1 MKRRTV
7 LWMGLGTIGALAV
20 GVGLMPVR
28 QRLTGGADALDRA
41 SGFAP
46 NAWVSINPDK
56 SITLFMPRAEM
67 GQGTHTGLAMLLAE
81 ELACSLADVRI
92 EPAPIARVYSNIA
105 AVAGSAATQPAQ
117 PNFVERA
124 TQHFMAKFAREFG
137 FMVTGGSSSIADLFV
152 VLREAGAM
160 ARETLR
166 SAAARHWNVPI
177 EECVA
182 RAAQIVHTS
191 GKVIDYGDI
200 VALGPELLEPV
211 HEYTLKKPEAWTL
224 IGTPAKRLE
233 SRDKVT
239 GRALFAADIHEP
251 GMLYAEFS
259 MSPFFDGEVEV
270 YDEDAARA
278 VPGVVEVLKIAAGG
292 GAPAAVAVLAE
303 QRWRAQ
309 RAVGALNAQ
318 WVAGA
323 AGPFE
328 QQDLDD
334 KLLAGLRDDA
344 PVATYHDVGE
354 VDAVIKNSGT
364 VLRADY
370 EVPFLAH
377 AAMEPLCCAVKF
389 DKDRATVWAGVQIPD
404 VARKAAALAL
414 GLEPEQVTLNAM
426 LMGGAFGR
434 RLDADFVSLAAAV
447 ARAVPGRLVQALWR
461 REDDMRHDFYRP
473 AVRARYTGVLEL
485 GPGLLVALNAH
496 SASPSVI
503 AQAVP
508 RQLGLPGNPS
518 KADVEGAVDQGYEI
532 ANHRV
537 QHAHVELPVPLGF
550 WRSVGHSQHA
560 FFQESF
566 IDETAATARIDPLEF
581 RLRHLRGQPR
591 HRAVLELAASKSDW
605 KQPPGVARDGK
616 PVARGIALHE
626 SFGSLVAAVAEVSQG
641 EAGEPRV
648 HRVVVAIDCGTAINP
663 NLIRQ
668 QVESSVIFGLSAAL
682 YGRIAIKEGQ
692 VVQGN
697 FDSYP
702 VLRLGET
709 PVIDTWI
716 VPSTLPPG
724 GVGEPALPPVA
735 PAVASAL
742 AVLTGERHRR
752 LPLVG
757 A

>member
-7 LWMGLGTIGALAV
+7 LWMGLSALGALAV
-20 GVGLMPVR
+20 GVGVMPAR
-28 QRLTGGADALDRA
+28 QRLTGGADTLDRET
-41 SGFAP
+41 GFAP
-46 NAWVSINPDK
+46 NAWVSINRDK

-81 ELACSLADVRI
+81 ELACPLSDIRI
-92 EPAPIARVYSNIA
+92 EPAPIASVYNNIA
-105 AVAGSAATQPAQ
+105 VVAGSPATQPAQ
-117 PNFVERA
+117 PDTVERL
-124 TQHFMAKFAREFG
+124 TQHFSAKFGREFG
-137 FMVTGGSSSIADLFV
+137 YMVTGGSSSIADLFV

-166 SAAARHWNVPI
+166 AAAARHWNVPVD
-177 EECVA
+177 ECIT

-191 GKVIDYGDI
+191 GEVLDYGAI
-200 VALGPELLEPV
+200 VALGPDLLEPV
-211 HEYTLKKPEAWTL
+211 HDYTLKKPSEWKL
-224 IGTPAKRLE
+224 IGTPARRLE
-233 SRDKVT
+233 ARDKVT

-270 YDEDAARA
+270 YDEAAARA

-292 GAPAAVAVLAE
+292 GAPAAVAVLAA

-309 RAVGALNAQ
+309 RAVSALDAQ
-318 WVAGA
+318 WVAGP
-323 AGPFE
+323 AGPINQAE
-328 QQDLDD
+328 LDAKLQQGLLDNAPSETYLDL
-334 KLLAGLRDDA
+334 G
-344 PVATYHDVGE
+344 G
-354 VDAVIKNSGT
+354 VDAVIGNSGT
-364 VLRADY
+364 VVRADY

-377 AAMEPLCCAVKF
+377 AAMEPLCCAVKYEN
-389 DKDRATVWAGVQIPD
+389 DRATVWAGVQIPD

-473 AVRARYTGVLEL
+473 AVHARYAGVIEL
-485 GPGLLVALNAH
+485 GAGVVSAFKAH
-496 SASPSVI
+496 SASPSVT
-503 AQAVP
+503 AQALP
-508 RQLGLPGNPS
+508 RQLGLPGSPG
-518 KADVEGAVDQGYEI
+518 KADVEGAVDQAYEFL
-532 ANHRV
+532 NHRV
-537 QHAHVELPVPLGF
+537 QHTHVELPVPLGF

-566 IDETAATARIDPLEF
+566 IDEIAVIASVDPLEF
-581 RLRHLRGQPR
+581 RLRNLQNKPR
-591 HRAVLELAASKSDW
+591 HRAVLELVASKSDW
-605 KQPPGVARDGK
+605 KQPPTSAPDGK
-616 PVARGIALHE
+616 PVGRGIALHE
-626 SFGSLVAAVAEVSQG
+626 SFGSIVAVVAEVSQG

-648 HRVVVAIDCGTAINP
+648 HRVVVGIDCGTAINP
-663 NLIRQ
+663 SLIAQ
-668 QVESSVIFGLSAAL
+668 QVESSVIYGLSATL
-682 YGRIAIKEGQ
+682 YGRIAIKDGRVE
-692 VVQGN
+692 QGN

-702 VLRLGET
+702 VLRLAET

-716 VPSTLPPG
+716 VRSTLPPG

-742 AVLTGERHRR
+742 AVLTGRRHRR
-752 LPLVG
+752 LPLIG

>member
-7 LWMGLGTIGALAV
+7 LWMGLGTVGALAV
-20 GVGLMPVR
+20 GVAVMPMR
-28 QRLTGGADALDRA
+28 QRLIGDAEALGRA
-41 SGFAP
+41 AGFAP
-46 NAWVSINPDK
+46 NAWVSINPDNT
-56 SITLFMPRAEM
+56 ITLFMPRAEM

-81 ELACSLADVRI
+81 ELGCVLSAIRI
-92 EPAPIARVYSNIA
+92 EPAPIARVYNNIA
-105 AVAGSAATQPAQ
+105 AVAGSAATQPLQ
-117 PNFVERA
+117 PTVVDRA
-124 TQHFMAKFAREFG
+124 TQHFMSKFAREFG
-137 FMVTGGSSSIADLFV
+137 FMLTGGSSSIADLFV

-166 SAAARHWNVPI
+166 AAAARHWSVPVK
-177 EECVA
+177 ECVA
-182 RAAQIVHTS
+182 RAAQIVHES
-191 GKVIDYGDI
+191 GKFIDYGDI
-200 VALGPELLEPV
+200 VALGPDLLEPV
-211 HEYTLKKPEAWTL
+211 HEYTLKKPAEWTL
-224 IGTPAKRLE
+224 IGTAAKRLE

-259 MSPFFDGEVEV
+259 LSPFFDGEIEV
-270 YDEDAARA
+270 YDEAAARA
-278 VPGVVEVLKIAAGG
+278 VPGVVEVLQIAAGG
-292 GAPAAVAVLAE
+292 GAPAAVAVVAE

-309 RAVGALNAQ
+309 RAVSALNAQ

-323 AGPFE
+323 AGPFN
-328 QQDLDD
+328 QQELDA

-344 PVATYHDVGE
+344 EVATYQDAGDL
-354 VDAVIKNSGT
+354 DAVIENSGA
-364 VLRADY
+364 VVRADY

-389 DKDRATVWAGVQIPD
+389 DDDRATVWAGVQIPNL
-404 VARKAAALAL
+404 ARKAAALAL
-414 GLEPEQVTLNAM
+414 GLEPEQVTLNP
-426 LMGGAFGR
+426 LLVGGAFGR
-434 RLDADFVSLAAAV
+434 RLDADFVRLAAAV

-473 AVRARYTGVLEL
+473 AVRARYAGVLEL
-485 GPGLLVALNAH
+485 GRGLLIALKAH

-508 RQLGLPGNPS
+508 RQLGLPGTPS

-532 ANHRV
+532 PNHRV
-537 QHAHVELPVPLGF
+537 QHTHIELPVPLGF

-566 IDETAATARIDPLEF
+566 IDESAAIARIDPLEF
-581 RLRHLRGQPR
+581 RLRHLQSQPR
-591 HRAVLELAASKSDW
+591 PRAVLELVARQSNW
-605 KQPPGVARDGK
+605 KQAPVNAGDGK

-626 SFGSLVAAVAEVSQG
+626 SFGSVVAAVAEVSQG
-641 EAGEPRV
+641 EGGKPRV
-648 HRVVVAIDCGTAINP
+648 HRIVVAIDCGVAINP

-682 YGRIAIKEGQ
+682 YGQISIKDGR

-702 VLRLGET
+702 VLRLDET
-709 PVIDTWI
+709 PVIDI
-716 VPSTLPPG
+716 SIMPSALPPG

-742 AVLTGERHRR
+742 AALTGRRHRR
-752 LPLVG
+752 LPLIG